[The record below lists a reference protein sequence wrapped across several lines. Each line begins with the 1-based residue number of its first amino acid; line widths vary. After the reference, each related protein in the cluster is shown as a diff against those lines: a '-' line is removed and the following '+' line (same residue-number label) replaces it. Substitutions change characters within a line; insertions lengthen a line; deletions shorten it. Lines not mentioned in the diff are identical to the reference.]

1 MKRTITQAAAALIL
15 CSTAA
20 NAHDVA
26 LDGDIEVPSGAG
38 YVVVDGVALRTGDG
52 ECLRL
57 PSWSE
62 ETQVN
67 ACEGIEEPTEV
78 AEPEPES
85 DPAPA
90 PAPPKKEPIVTT
102 ATLGGEALFESNSA
116 VLTPASEQALA
127 DLLVQLESFQEIT
140 DMAVIGHTDSTGDAS
155 YNQSLSEQRA
165 AAVQTFLKAAYPNV
179 NITSSGLGEET
190 PVATNS
196 TPEGRQLN
204 RRVEIEVKAKSI
216 TE

>member
-1 MKRTITQAAAALIL
+1 MRQTITQAAAALIL

-20 NAHDVA
+20 VAHDVA
-26 LDGDIEVPSGAG
+26 LDGDIEIPSGAG

-62 ETQVN
+62 DNQVN
-67 ACEGIEEPTEV
+67 ACEGIEEPTAE

-85 DPAPA
+85 APAPA
-90 PAPPKKEPIVTT
+90 PEPPKKEPIVTT

-140 DMAVIGHTDSTGDAS
+140 DMAVVGHTDSTGDAG

-165 AAVQTFLKAAYPNV
+165 AAVQAFLKAAYPNV

-190 PVATNS
+190 QVATNS

-204 RRVEIEVKAKSI
+204 RRVEIEVIAKSI

>member
-1 MKRTITQAAAALIL
+1 MRQTITQAAAALIL

-20 NAHDVA
+20 VAHDVA
-26 LDGDIEVPSGAG
+26 LDGDIEIPSGAG

-62 ETQVN
+62 ENQVN
-67 ACEGIEEPTEV
+67 ACEGIEEPTAE

-85 DPAPA
+85 APAPA
-90 PAPPKKEPIVTT
+90 PEPPKKEPIVTT

-140 DMAVIGHTDSTGDAS
+140 DL
-155 YNQSLSEQRA
+155 SLIHISEPTRP
-165 AAVQTFLKAAYPNV
+165 Y
-179 NITSSGLGEET
+179 
-190 PVATNS
+190 
-196 TPEGRQLN
+196 
-204 RRVEIEVKAKSI
+204 
-216 TE
+216 

>member
-1 MKRTITQAAAALIL
+1 MRQTITQAAAALIL

-20 NAHDVA
+20 TAHDIA
-26 LDGDIEVPSGAG
+26 LDGDIEIPSGAG
-38 YVVVDGVALRTGDG
+38 YVSVDGVALRTGDG

-57 PSWSE
+57 SGWSE
-62 ETQVN
+62 ENQVN
-67 ACEGIEEPTEV
+67 ACEGIEEPT
-78 AEPEPES
+78 AETETETAS
-85 DPAPA
+85 APAPA

-102 ATLGGEALFESNSA
+102 ATLGGEALFDSNSA

-140 DMAVIGHTDSTGDAS
+140 DMAVTGHTDSTGDAG

-165 AAVQTFLKAAYPNV
+165 SAVQAFLKAAYPNV
-179 NITSSGLGEET
+179 NITSAGLGEES